1 MKSHLARLAAAL
13 WRAGHPLFLRVGHT
27 IPTPNPRSP
36 TRLFNPA
43 PLAALLASALLAQ
56 GGLDSA
62 RLGAPPTDSW
72 PTYNGD
78 YSGRRYSTLSRI
90 NQSNIKSL
98 GLAWVYRANGAPGG
112 GGGFGGRISAT
123 PIQVNG
129 VLYFTMPDHAWA
141 VDARTGREVWHYT
154 WTSHGG
160 DHIGNRG
167 AGVYGNWLYFETP
180 DCHLVSLNLQ
190 DGRER
195 WHQPICDLD
204 QYYFGSMAPL
214 VVKNHI
220 ITGVSGDDLD
230 RPGYIESHDPET
242 GGLQWRWYTVPQ
254 KMGDPGSET
263 WPSEEAM
270 RHGGGMTWLTP
281 TYDPDL
287 NLIYVP
293 TGNPQPVIA
302 GKARPGANLFTA
314 SVVALNPDSGKMQ
327 WYFQSSPHDTHD
339 WDATQ
344 TPVLF
349 DGEIDGRKRKLVA
362 QASRNGYFFLL
373 DRATGKN
380 ILSDPYVKINWSKG
394 VDAKGSPI
402 PNPAKEPQLD
412 GALVSPNQGG
422 GTNWPPPSY
431 DPDTGLFYVSAS
443 RAFSVYYIYD
453 PSDKP
458 EGWGGNDR
466 GGWGETMIQ
475 AIDYKTGH
483 VKWTHKWQDGGRSGL
498 LSTAGKLLFA
508 GDGSGNLVALDPAT
522 GNPLWHANLG
532 SSVTNGPITYELDG
546 TQYLV
551 VAAGDTL
558 FGFAMLR

>member
-1 MKSHLARLAAAL
+1 MKVL
-13 WRAGHPLFLRVGHT
+13 GTLFLAST
-27 IPTPNPRSP
+27 
-36 TRLFNPA
+36 
-43 PLAALLASALLAQ
+43 ALIAQ
-56 GGLDSA
+56 GGMNPA
-62 RLGAPPTDSW
+62 KLGGPPPDTW

-78 YSGRRYSTLSRI
+78 YSGRRYSTLTKI
-90 NQSNIKSL
+90 NQSNINSL
-98 GLAWVYRANGAPGG
+98 SLAWIYRANGAPPGSGG
-112 GGGFGGRISAT
+112 ISGGRISAT
-123 PIQVNG
+123 PVQVNG
-129 VLYFTMPDHAWA
+129 ILYFTMPDHTWA
-141 VDARTGREVWHYT
+141 VDARTGREVWHFQ
-154 WTSHGG
+154 WTPHGG
-160 DHIGNRG
+160 EHIGNRG
-167 AGVYGNWLYFETP
+167 AAVYGNWLYFLTP
-180 DCHLVSLNLQ
+180 DCNMVSLNLK
-190 DGRER
+190 DGKER
-195 WHQPICDLD
+195 WHKSICDLD

-214 VVKNHI
+214 VIRNHI

-242 GGLQWRWYTVPQ
+242 GALQWRWYVVPQ
-254 KMGDPGSET
+254 KMGDPGSES
-263 WPSEEAM
+263 WPNEEAM
-270 RHGGGMTWLTP
+270 KHGGGMTWLTP

-287 NLIYVP
+287 NMIYVP

-302 GKARPGANLFTA
+302 GKGRQGANLFTA
-314 SVVALNPDSGKMQ
+314 SVVALNPDTGKMQ

-344 TPVLF
+344 TPVLI
-349 DGEIDGRKRKLVA
+349 DGEINGQKRKLVA
-362 QASRNGYFFLL
+362 QASRNGYFFVL

-380 ILSDPYVKINWSKG
+380 ISSSEYVKVNWSKG

-422 GTNWPPPSY
+422 ASNWPAPAY

-453 PSDKP
+453 PGDRT

-466 GGWGETMIQ
+466 GGCAESMIQ
-475 AIDYKTGH
+475 AIDYKTGK
-483 VKWTHKWQDGGRSGL
+483 VRWSHKWEDGGRSGL

-508 GDGSGNLVALDPAT
+508 GDGSGNLIALDPANA
-522 GNPLWHANLG
+522 NPLWHANLG
-532 SSVTNGPITYELDG
+532 NSFTNGPITFDLDG

-551 VAAGDTL
+551 VAVGDTL

>member
-1 MKSHLARLAAAL
+1 
-13 WRAGHPLFLRVGHT
+13 
-27 IPTPNPRSP
+27 
-36 TRLFNPA
+36 
-43 PLAALLASALLAQ
+43 
-56 GGLDSA
+56 
-62 RLGAPPTDSW
+62 
-72 PTYNGD
+72 
-78 YSGRRYSTLSRI
+78 
-90 NQSNIKSL
+90 
-98 GLAWVYRANGAPGG
+98 
-112 GGGFGGRISAT
+112 
-123 PIQVNG
+123 
-129 VLYFTMPDHAWA
+129 
-141 VDARTGREVWHYT
+141 
-154 WTSHGG
+154 
-160 DHIGNRG
+160 
-167 AGVYGNWLYFETP
+167 
-180 DCHLVSLNLQ
+180 
-190 DGRER
+190 
-195 WHQPICDLD
+195 
-204 QYYFGSMAPL
+204 
-214 VVKNHI
+214 
-220 ITGVSGDDLD
+220 
-230 RPGYIESHDPET
+230 
-242 GGLQWRWYTVPQ
+242 
-254 KMGDPGSET
+254 MGDPGSET

-270 RHGGGMTWLTP
+270 KHGGGMTWLTP
-281 TYDPDL
+281 TYDPEL

-314 SVVALNPDSGKMQ
+314 SIVALNPDTGKMQ

-349 DGEIDGRKRKLVA
+349 DGEINGQKRKLVA
-362 QASRNGYFFLL
+362 QASRNGYFFVL

-380 ILSDPYVKINWSKG
+380 ISSTEYVKINWSKG

-422 GTNWPPPSY
+422 GTNWPPPTY
-431 DPDTGLFYVSAS
+431 NPDTGLFYVSAS

-475 AIDYKTGH
+475 AIDYKTGK
-483 VKWTHKWQDGGRSGL
+483 VKWTHKWEDGGRSGL

-508 GDGSGNLVALDPAT
+508 GDGSGNLVALDAAN

-532 SSVTNGPITYELDG
+532 NSVTNGPITYELDG

-551 VAAGDTL
+551 VAAGDTCSASRCCGRRSGQSSQALLGGPWYTLNQGMLEGKNYRRWVRSFVAASLAVL
-558 FGFAMLR
+558 FSFASLTPLAAGAFTPSRAARAKTKCCCRKAHGTDGPAISEPLLPVRMRTHHARRQRDYGLRAASHRTIVAGDCGCGPRTPHRILRAPTSSCRQSPAAPATLTSARIVAE

>member
-1 MKSHLARLAAAL
+1 MKALALYLSVLTLAAQ
-13 WRAGHPLFLRVGHT
+13 T
-27 IPTPNPRSP
+27 
-36 TRLFNPA
+36 
-43 PLAALLASALLAQ
+43 
-56 GGLDSA
+56 GLDPA
-62 RLGAPPTDSW
+62 KLGAPPTDTW

-90 NQSNIKSL
+90 NRSNIDSL
-98 GLAWVYRANGAPGG
+98 TLAWIYRANGSPG
-112 GGGFGGRISAT
+112 GGGFGGRISST
-123 PIQVNG
+123 PIEVNG
-129 VLYFTMPDHAWA
+129 VLYFSMPDHVWA
-141 VDARTGREVWHYT
+141 VDARTGRDVWHYQ

-167 AGVYGNWLYFETP
+167 VAAYGNWLYVETP
-180 DCHLVSLNLQ
+180 DCNMVSLNMKN
-190 DGRER
+190 GTER
-195 WHQPICDLD
+195 WHTSICDLD
-204 QYYFGSMAPL
+204 QYYFASMSPL
-214 VVKNHI
+214 VVRNHI

-242 GGLQWRWYTVPQ
+242 GALQWRWYVVPQ
-254 KMGDPGSET
+254 KKGDPGADS

-281 TYDPDL
+281 TYDPGL

-314 SVVALNPDSGKMQ
+314 SIVALNPDTGKMQ

-349 DGEIDGRKRKLVA
+349 DAEVDGKPRKLVA
-362 QASRNGYFFLL
+362 QASRNGYFFVL
-373 DRATGKN
+373 DRATGKD
-380 ILSDPYVKINWSKG
+380 LVSTPYVKINWSNG

-402 PNPAKEPQLD
+402 PNPAKEPKLD
-412 GALVSPNQGG
+412 GELSSPNQGG
-422 GTNWPPPSY
+422 ATNWPPPTY

-466 GGWGETMIQ
+466 GGWAESMVE
-475 AIDYKTGH
+475 AIDYKTGK
-483 VKWTHKWQDGGRSGL
+483 VKWTHQWEEGGRSGL
-498 LSTAGKLLFA
+498 LSTAGNLLFT
-508 GDGSGNLVALDPAT
+508 GDGAGNFIALDPAN

-532 SSVTNGPITYELDG
+532 STVTNGPITYELDG
-546 TQYLV
+546 RQYLV

-558 FGFAMLR
+558 FGFTMLR